1 MARTGRARKHT
12 HPIPKVET
20 NNTTAGNVA
29 EHIVHARTGDTTHQ
43 ENTTHTRKHPIRVL
57 TDG

>member
-29 EHIVHARTGDTTHQ
+29 EHIVHARTGDTTHKIRQ
-43 ENTTHTRKHPIRVL
+43 EAPDQGAN
-57 TDG
+57 

>member
-29 EHIVHARTGDTTHQ
+29 EHIVHARTGDTTH
-43 ENTTHTRKHPIRVL
+43 TRKHPIRVL